1 MPSFSEMPEDVVQ
14 LILFHMGK
22 RDVSAVSCA
31 CKRLRELTVP
41 CLYDTI
47 IWTWNMHANPTELCN
62 PPIHLLLR
70 SIVETLQLGAYV
82 KHLSFRGTKNKRIP
96 TYKQSPGTI
105 WAPGEQPKL
114 SASEFKVVEDF
125 VHAAQ
130 LPLEKP
136 WIAELE
142 TGNVNVFVA
151 LVLSQLSNLRTLY
164 LGVDFHTDT
173 KFLGLLFKHVLF
185 SSQPPARR
193 LSAFP
198 NLQHVEFPPMEMG
211 EMPSRATVDTE
222 QVTSLL
228 YLPAIETI
236 DAVLFRDK
244 RFSWP
249 GDKPPCALT
258 LTTLNLPCCEAD
270 EDVLVRLLSVTPNLQ
285 ALRYDHWS
293 DVDPPKSRPTHF
305 VLAKLSLALRQVR
318 TTLKHLSLSI
328 VFYANTSIDV
338 GNRSPYYG
346 IKNNVS
352 PL

>member
-14 LILFHMGK
+14 LIVFHMGK

-82 KHLSFRGTKNKRIP
+82 KHLSFRETKNKRIP

-136 WIAELE
+136 WIAELRDGQRQRLCSAGSL
-142 TGNVNVFVA
+142 TAIQSSDA
-151 LVLSQLSNLRTLY
+151 LSRCRFSYRYQVPRPALQARVIFKSTARPPIICLSQPS
-164 LGVDFHTDT
+164 
-173 KFLGLLFKHVLF
+173 
-185 SSQPPARR
+185 ARR
-193 LSAFP
+193 ISAYGDGGDA
-198 NLQHVEFPPMEMG
+198 E
-211 EMPSRATVDTE
+211 PSYR
-222 QVTSLL
+222 
-228 YLPAIETI
+228 
-236 DAVLFRDK
+236 
-244 RFSWP
+244 
-249 GDKPPCALT
+249 
-258 LTTLNLPCCEAD
+258 
-270 EDVLVRLLSVTPNLQ
+270 
-285 ALRYDHWS
+285 
-293 DVDPPKSRPTHF
+293 
-305 VLAKLSLALRQVR
+305 
-318 TTLKHLSLSI
+318 
-328 VFYANTSIDV
+328 
-338 GNRSPYYG
+338 
-346 IKNNVS
+346 
-352 PL
+352 